1 MIALLQRVSRAKV
14 TVAGETI
21 GYIGKGMLVLLCA
34 ERGDTEKE
42 ADTLLAR
49 LLNYRIFGDHNGKM
63 NLSLAAVGGELLLVP
78 QFTLAANTRSG
89 TRPSFSAAAPPETG
103 KALFDYFVSQAREKV
118 SNLQTGRF
126 GAHMEVEL
134 VNDGP
139 VTFWLHTPPAATD
152 GQHPCAKTGQSG
164 TIGQNN
170 GKTHPLKEKI

>member
-21 GYIGKGMLVLLCA
+21 GQIGKGLLVLLCA

-42 ADTLLAR
+42 ADTLLSR
-49 LLNYRIFGDHNGKM
+49 LVNYRVFNDHNGKM

-103 KALFDYFVSQAREKV
+103 KALFDYFAGKAREKV
-118 SNLQTGRF
+118 AKLQTGRF

-139 VTFWLHTPPAATD
+139 VTFWLHTPPAAANTTP
-152 GQHPCAKTGQSG
+152 HCAKPGQSG

-170 GKTHPLKEKI
+170 GNPHPPKEKT

>member
-21 GYIGKGMLVLLCA
+21 GQIGKGLLVLLCA

-42 ADTLLAR
+42 ADTLLSR
-49 LLNYRIFGDHNGKM
+49 LVNYRVFSDQEGKM
-63 NLSLAAVGGELLLVP
+63 NLPLAAVGGELLLVP

-89 TRPSFSAAAPPETG
+89 TRPSFSAAAPPEIG
-103 KALFDYFVSQAREKV
+103 KALFDYFALQAREKV
-118 SNLQTGRF
+118 ANLQTGRF

-139 VTFWLHTPPAATD
+139 VTFWLHTPP
-152 GQHPCAKTGQSG
+152 HCAKPGQSG

-170 GKTHPLKEKI
+170 GNPHPLKEKT